1 MFSGY
6 TYTIRYSCYII
17 VNTWTTLSIIALF
30 INWSSKCK
38 FSLLSTSTLRWLHL
52 SLLQVIGVLCTH
64 ILYLSCLTELLNYI
78 IVLFVIH
85 WLFSYFPIH
94 HSTSIF
100 FSIPIQNILA
110 TISRISLVRDL
121 ASPNIVKLAFL
132 RVDIKVRY
140 VLWHSLLPESIR
152 DNFSRSHTFEYEI
165 LITSENTPRYCT

>member
-1 MFSGY
+1 MNYSFQLMHCSLIDLQSVNVLYCQQVHSAGY
-6 TYTIRYSCYII
+6 TFHYFKWLECYVPII
-17 VNTWTTLSIIALF
+17 Y
-30 INWSSKCK
+30 
-38 FSLLSTSTLRWLHL
+38 
-52 SLLQVIGVLCTH
+52 

-140 VLWHSLLPESIR
+140 VLWHSLLPESLR

>member
-1 MFSGY
+1 MLKIFFMPSLVLYLCSLG
-6 TYTIRYSCYII
+6 ILIQSDIA
-17 VNTWTTLSIIALF
+17 VTLLSTHEQLFSIIALF

-38 FSLLSTSTLRWLHL
+38 FSILSTSTLRWLHL

-85 WLFSYFPIH
+85 WLFSYFPVH

-132 RVDIKVRY
+132 RVDI
-140 VLWHSLLPESIR
+140 
-152 DNFSRSHTFEYEI
+152 
-165 LITSENTPRYCT
+165 

>member
-1 MFSGY
+1 MSSLVLYLCSLG
-6 TYTIRYSCYII
+6 ILIQSD
-17 VNTWTTLSIIALF
+17 IAVT
-30 INWSSKCK
+30 
-38 FSLLSTSTLRWLHL
+38 LLSTHELYSFQLMHCSLIDLQSVSFLYCQEVYSAAWLHL

-140 VLWHSLLPESIR
+140 VL
-152 DNFSRSHTFEYEI
+152 
-165 LITSENTPRYCT
+165 

>member
-1 MFSGY
+1 MLKIFFMSSLVLYLCSLG
-6 TYTIRYSCYII
+6 ILIQSDIA
-17 VNTWTTLSIIALF
+17 VTLLSTHELLFSIIALF
-30 INWSSKCK
+30 IHWSSKCK

-121 ASPNIVKLAFL
+121 ASPNTYSEA
-132 RVDIKVRY
+132 
-140 VLWHSLLPESIR
+140 SISP
-152 DNFSRSHTFEYEI
+152 SRH
-165 LITSENTPRYCT
+165 